1 MKRFWR
7 NNIFTNPRGWAE
19 NCVGKRWAY
28 RFIQAFFV
36 FCWGCSLFLV
46 HFTLHRARL
55 PWISGLGLDL
65 FFFNAMIGIPFCIL
79 RALRFYVVRQGAAL
93 SGISA

>member
-19 NCVGKRWAY
+19 NCVGKSWSY
-28 RFIQAFFV
+28 RLFQAFFV
-36 FCWGCSLFLV
+36 FCWCVSLFLV
-46 HFTLHRARL
+46 HFTLNRAHL
-55 PWISGLGLDL
+55 PWMNGLGLDL
-65 FFFNAMIGIPFCIL
+65 FFFNAMIAIPFCIL
-79 RALRFYVVRQGAAL
+79 RALRFYVARQESGL